1 MNYCVV
7 RLGKDSVDTIKH
19 IDTYKTTTN
28 FSDPTNAYGISVT
41 CAQLPDVKVGDTS
54 FIWFGS
60 DSGKGQKPDW
70 DLGLR
75 AIGEITSVERAEWRE
90 KSTIKINITDIL
102 SKSLGRDAL
111 LISAKDNL
119 PGIINFPVM
128 GVNSYAN
135 QTVQQIDDGQPGQ
148 SVEALLRILK
158 GEVGL
163 NKNLAT
169 VPYTQEGHKIMPII
183 ARVNFHLTLANPF
196 LILAGPSGT
205 GKSRWVIEQA
215 FLTWKG
221 NQEPNAPPPN
231 YQLIPVKPNWH
242 DSSELL
248 GYVTR
253 LGVEDGQKARYIVTD
268 FVRFLVRAWQNPN
281 SAHWLCLDEMNLAPV
296 EQYFAEY
303 LSVVETRRVD
313 ATIPSITSA
322 AIVTKATITELLDS
336 KDLSRDT
343 KEWVAFCADS
353 GVELGSPLANQ
364 IRANGLALPSN
375 LIIVGTVN
383 MDETTHSFSRKV
395 LDRAFVWE
403 LSIGDLSHGW
413 EPLGYPDTPID
424 WQPLPATEGSEAKAF
439 LGDLDAIWQ
448 GTQNIS
454 DAVVQWLKDI
464 NSSIEG
470 TPFQVSYRV
479 RDELLLLVASRG
491 VTTVEG
497 LMQTLDDGLYS
508 KVLPRI
514 EGDEHRTKRA
524 LLGLLSL
531 LFRDAQLSELP
542 GWSKVDERLKTGKYI
557 ETIPLDL
564 ILDAEHG
571 PGFMFNG
578 DDWKDDPFAPA
589 LPWRRSIN
597 KIRTMLLRLEG
608 QFTSYWD

>member
-1 MNYCVV
+1 MSYCVV
-7 RLGKDSVDTIKH
+7 RLGKDSVSTIKY
-19 IDTYKTTTN
+19 IDTYKTTTS
-28 FSDPTNAYGISVT
+28 FSDPANPYGIIVT

-75 AIGEITSVERAEWRE
+75 AIGVITSVDKAGWAE
-90 KSTIKINITDIL
+90 KSTIEINITDIL

-111 LISAKDNL
+111 LLSAKENL

-135 QTVQQIDDGQPGQ
+135 QTVQQIEDGKPGQ

-158 GEVGL
+158 GEVQL
-163 NKNLAT
+163 NKTLITA
-169 VPYTQEGHKIMPII
+169 PYIPEGQKVMSIM
-183 ARVNFHLTLANPF
+183 AKVNFYLTLAKPF

-221 NQEPNAPPPN
+221 TQEPNTLPPN

-253 LGVEDGQKARYIVTD
+253 LGVEEGQKARYVVTD
-268 FVRFLVRAWQNPN
+268 FVRFLVRAWQNPG

-322 AIVTKATITELLDS
+322 AIVTRATITELLDS
-336 KDLSRDT
+336 KDLSVDS
-343 KEWVAFCADS
+343 KEWVAFCADA
-353 GVELGSPLANQ
+353 GVELGSDLAKQ
-364 IRANGLALPSN
+364 IRAKGLTLPPN
-375 LIIVGTVN
+375 LVVVGTVN

-439 LGDLDAIWQ
+439 LGDLDTEWQ
-448 GTQNIS
+448 ETKNTS
-454 DAVVQWLKDI
+454 DAVVAWLKEI
-464 NSSIEG
+464 NTTIEG

-491 VTTVEG
+491 ITTVAG

-514 EGDEHRTKRA
+514 EGDELRTKKA
-524 LLGLLSL
+524 LLSL
-531 LFRDAQLSELP
+531 LLLLFKDAQLTGLP
-542 GWSKVDERLKTGKYI
+542 GWSKVNERLKDSKYI
-557 ETIPLDL
+557 DAIPFDL
-564 ILDAEHG
+564 ILNAEHG
-571 PGFMFNG
+571 PDFLFSGE
-578 DDWKDDPFAPA
+578 DWKDDPFAPA
-589 LPWRRSIN
+589 QPWRRSIN